1 MEKKKA
7 SMFDNIRVPLEDLT
21 EEEEREM
28 DNDPEFQ
35 KRLEKRI
42 AETKELKSKYRME
55 SNLDK

>member
-21 EEEEREM
+21 EEEDREM

-42 AETKELKSKYRME
+42 AETKELKLKYRME